1 MLYNN
6 LNGKE
11 HKQEYNLFDKN
22 LITNVGSILLSC
34 KLIRLDE
41 NGMERKSFKSRS
53 KNLKPGEMIKQK
65 IKEDESKYQQLDI
78 PPKLKEYINKVWGKY
93 DTNRDG
99 LIQYYEV

>member
-6 LNGKE
+6 LNNKE

-41 NGMERKSFKSRS
+41 NGMERKSPTKS
-53 KNLKPGEMIKQK
+53 KNVKASEMIK
-65 IKEDESKYQQLDI
+65 
-78 PPKLKEYINKVWGKY
+78 
-93 DTNRDG
+93 
-99 LIQYYEV
+99 